1 MEERI
6 SMDKF
11 IEKFSLEGKKAIVT
25 GGAQGLCNGM
35 AQALHD
41 AGAEVVLLDILDIV
55 EDSAKEMAKE
65 GAMVHAVKGDLSDT
79 DSLES
84 VYNQCLE
91 KLGGRVD
98 ILLNGAGIQYRA
110 PAVDFPH
117 DRWEKI
123 VAINMNAVFYLS
135 QLAGK
140 TMIEQKY
147 GKIINIASMTAFF
160 ASVLIPAYSASK
172 GGVAQITK
180 ALSNEWSSQGVN
192 VNAIA
197 PGYMATDLTAN
208 MKDVNPK
215 QYEEI
220 TGRIPMGRWG
230 NPEDLQG
237 LVVFLASDA
246 SAYISGAVIPVDGG
260 FMGK

>member
-1 MEERI
+1 
-6 SMDKF
+6 MDKF

-25 GGAQGLCNGM
+25 GGAKGLCNGM

-160 ASVLIPAYSASK
+160 CKCPYS
-172 GGVAQITK
+172 GI
-180 ALSNEWSSQGVN
+180 
-192 VNAIA
+192 
-197 PGYMATDLTAN
+197 
-208 MKDVNPK
+208 
-215 QYEEI
+215 
-220 TGRIPMGRWG
+220 
-230 NPEDLQG
+230 
-237 LVVFLASDA
+237 
-246 SAYISGAVIPVDGG
+246 
-260 FMGK
+260 

>member
-1 MEERI
+1 MGN
-6 SMDKF
+6 F
-11 IEKFSLEGKKAIVT
+11 IEKFRLEGKKAIVT
-25 GGAQGLCNGM
+25 GGAKGLCNGM

-41 AGAEVVLLDILDIV
+41 AGAEIVLLDILDTV
-55 EDSAKEMAKE
+55 DLSAKEMAQN
-65 GAMVHAVKGDLSDT
+65 GPMVHAVQGDLSKT
-79 DSLES
+79 EELEGI
-84 VYNQCLE
+84 YQKCLD

-98 ILLNGAGIQYRA
+98 ILLNGAGIQFRA
-110 PAVDFPH
+110 PAVEFPH

-140 TMIEQKY
+140 TMLAQKY
-147 GKIINIASMTAFF
+147 GKIINIASMTSFF

-172 GGVAQITK
+172 AGVAQITK
-180 ALSNEWSSQGVN
+180 ALSNEWAAQGVN

-197 PGYMATDLTAN
+197 PGYMATELTAN
-208 MKDVNPK
+208 MKEVNPK

-230 NPEDLQG
+230 NMEDLQG
-237 LVVFLASDA
+237 LTVFLASDA
-246 SAYISGAVIPVDGG
+246 SSYISGAVIPVDGG